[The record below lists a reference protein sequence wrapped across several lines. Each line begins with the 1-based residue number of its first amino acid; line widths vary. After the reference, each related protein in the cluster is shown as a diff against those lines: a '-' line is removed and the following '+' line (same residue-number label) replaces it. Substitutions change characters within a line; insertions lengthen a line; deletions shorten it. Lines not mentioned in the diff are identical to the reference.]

1 MAKFHNFDL
10 FLQCQPN
17 TRGDGRELR
26 DERDKKQGRHSKLV
40 IDISSYEGQHSL
52 FLWCLIFVAK
62 TKYFEMLLLLKTI
75 INCREME
82 PRTGGA
88 TVNQ

>member
-26 DERDKKQGRHSKLV
+26 DERDKKQGRHSKL
-40 IDISSYEGQHSL
+40 IDTDSYEGQLSL
-52 FLWCLIFVAK
+52 FL
-62 TKYFEMLLLLKTI
+62 
-75 INCREME
+75 
-82 PRTGGA
+82 
-88 TVNQ
+88 